1 MTIEQEHMHDSI
13 NQSSIEFVVGI
24 TTFSMLELKNQI
36 YTKYSV
42 LSNSH
47 ELANQIDGAMVGNSF
62 PYASSTL
69 QNLPKKEYED
79 FVRKLE
85 EDIDTDNFG
94 NFRKAR

>member
-1 MTIEQEHMHDSI
+1 
-13 NQSSIEFVVGI
+13 
-24 TTFSMLELKNQI
+24 MLELKNQI

-42 LSNSH
+42 LSNSN